1 MNRGWLPLLLAGLA
15 LVTASGR
22 AQDKETREDSFPEC
36 LVITFRADKHAG
48 SQELEAKVIPNL
60 RETFQERDVLF
71 LTVDLTSSGTRHQGK
86 LLLNLLDQGE
96 HWKSF
101 KKTPGVVAIVD
112 AFSGLIEAKVAKK
125 EELKLA
131 EKSIHKVLSSAE
143 PREEKSEDE
152 EEDNF
157 PEQAED

>member
-1 MNRGWLPLLLAGLA
+1 MPLLLAGLA
-15 LVTASGR
+15 LVTAAGH
-22 AQDKETREDSFPEC
+22 AQDKETRDDSFPEC
-36 LVITFRADKHAG
+36 LVIAFRAEKHAG
-48 SQELEAKVIPNL
+48 SQELETKVIPTL
-60 RETFQERDVLF
+60 RATFQEKDVLF

-101 KKTPGVVAIVD
+101 KKTPGVLAIVD
-112 AFSGLIEAKVAKK
+112 AFSGQVEAKVTKK
-125 EELKLA
+125 EEMKQA
-131 EKSIHKVLSSAE
+131 EKSIRKVLSSAE